1 MVIDCLAMALNEVTS
16 KYKQELWPTKTSLE
30 FRNLVKHQGYLKAWK
45 KRTYAEIRL
54 DLAAMAKKAAMDT
67 IKIMPTLSIRYNTD
81 IFEFLMVSEEKDTEL
96 NQEFEQN

>member
-1 MVIDCLAMALNEVTS
+1 M
-16 KYKQELWPTKTSLE
+16 
-30 FRNLVKHQGYLKAWK
+30 KHQGYLKAWK

-81 IFEFLMVSEEKDTEL
+81 IFEFMMVSEEKDTEF
-96 NQEFEQN
+96 NQEVEQNQSG